1 MTLRPDDYDKNGDI
15 IPDSVREEKKVRL
28 IDAEALKKELTDA
41 YFYNET
47 LEMGE
52 IKQIIDNAPTINAYS
67 KDECEGE
74 YLRGFTDCA
83 KLNSV
88 SYLHQDS
95 ITKSDT
101 KTNSV

>member
-1 MTLRPDDYDKNGDI
+1 MI
-15 IPDSVREEKKVRL
+15 ISIRDSVREEKKVRL
-28 IDAEALKKELTDA
+28 IDAEAFKKQLEDA
-41 YFYNET
+41 YEYTE
-47 LEMGE
+47 LAEVIEML
-52 IKQIIDNAPTINAYS
+52 DNAPTINAYS